1 MVDLIQAFFERELSE
16 SEADLLGKLLQESPD
31 SALRF
36 EGLLETHYLAT
47 GLPLPQL
54 PSSLQKLAPG
64 AGKLGVLGWAGLAVA
79 VSAGVGL
86 MVWKFWPVSEIAE
99 PVVVEPLAPM
109 AHVSK
114 IPEPRIVKKLTSSS
128 VHAEPAGPS
137 AVGEEL
143 SVVVDT
149 PEKSLVTVRVL
160 NAAGQEVRHL
170 FTGFVD
176 PGQRSFQ
183 WDGNLS
189 AGEPAPAGSYKIDV
203 QTGASH
209 QTKDIRV
216 NLK

>member
-47 GLPLPQL
+47 GLPSPELPL
-54 PSSLQKLAPG
+54 SLQKFTPV
-64 AGKLGVLGWAGLAVA
+64 AGKLGALGWGALAVA
-79 VSAGVGL
+79 IATGVGL
-86 MVWKFWPVSEIAE
+86 LAWKLWPVSEIGQ
-99 PVVVEPLAPM
+99 PVAARSLVPVSRISAPK
-109 AHVSK
+109 A
-114 IPEPRIVKKLTSSS
+114 IKKSILSS
-128 VHAEPAGPS
+128 VHSEPTGPS

-149 PEKSLVTVRVL
+149 REKSLVTVRVL

-170 FTGFVD
+170 FTGFVE

-189 AGEPAPAGSYKIDV
+189 AGEPAPPGSYRIDV
-203 QTGASH
+203 QTGDSH
-209 QTKDIRV
+209 QTKNIRL

>member
-1 MVDLIQAFFERELSE
+1 MVDLVQAFFERELSE

-31 SALRF
+31 SAMRF

-54 PSSLQKLAPG
+54 PGSLEKFAPA
-64 AGKLGVLGWAGLAVA
+64 AGKLGALGWAGLAVA
-79 VSAGVGL
+79 VAAGVGL
-86 MVWKFWPVSEIAE
+86 LAWKFWPVSEIGQ

-109 AHVSK
+109 ARVSQVPAPK
-114 IPEPRIVKKLTSSS
+114 IITKTLSAP
-128 VHAEPAGPS
+128 VHPASTAPS

-170 FTGFVD
+170 FTGFVE

-189 AGEPAPAGSYKIDV
+189 AGEPAPAGDYKIDV
-203 QTGASH
+203 QTGGSH
-209 QTKDIRV
+209 QTKDIRL
-216 NLK
+216 NLN

>member
-1 MVDLIQAFFERELSE
+1 MVDLVQAFFERELSE
-16 SEADLLGKLLQESPD
+16 SEADLLGKLLRESPD

-47 GLPLPQL
+47 GLPSPQL
-54 PSSLQKLAPG
+54 PSSLQKLAPA
-64 AGKLGVLGWAGLAVA
+64 AGKLGALGWAGLVVAVA
-79 VSAGVGL
+79 AGVGL
-86 MVWKFWPVSEIAE
+86 LAWKFWPVSEIAQ
-99 PVVVEPLAPM
+99 PAIIQPLAP
-109 AHVSK
+109 AARAKALAPK
-114 IPEPRIVKKLTSSS
+114 IIMKTLSAPVRTAPT
-128 VHAEPAGPS
+128 APS